1 MSRSGTFDTISLNSS
16 PKSSISASSLKNND
30 DYYTLPPAPSP
41 NQSPNQSP
49 IYSPQSRS
57 SPRSRSSEGR
67 VKHKKKGIREQI
79 SDHTKELREAIKAT
93 IKSSGKKFKRISNR
107 FIPKRPPLL
116 GKSVTKSHKGGK
128 KRNTIKKRR
137 R

>member
-1 MSRSGTFDTISLNSS
+1 MSRSGTFDTVSLNSS

-49 IYSPQSRS
+49 QSRS
-57 SPRSRSSEGR
+57 SHSSRSSEGR
-67 VKHKKKGIREQI
+67 VKQKKKGIKEQI
-79 SDHTKELREAIKAT
+79 SDHTKELKEAIKAT
-93 IKSSGKKFKRISNR
+93 LKSSGKKIKRSMNR
-107 FIPKRPPLL
+107 LILKRQPLL
-116 GKSVTKSHKGGK
+116 GKNVTKSHKGGK
-128 KRNTIKKRR
+128 KRKTIKKRR

>member
-1 MSRSGTFDTISLNSS
+1 MSRSGTFETISLNSS

-41 NQSPNQSP
+41 NKSPNQSP

-67 VKHKKKGIREQI
+67 VKPKKKGIKKRI
-79 SDHTKELREAIKAT
+79 SDETKKLREAIIAT
-93 IKSSGKKFKRISNR
+93 VNSSGKNLKSFSNR
-107 FIPKRPPLL
+107 FILKSQPLL
-116 GKSVTKSHKGGK
+116 GKNVTKSHKGGK